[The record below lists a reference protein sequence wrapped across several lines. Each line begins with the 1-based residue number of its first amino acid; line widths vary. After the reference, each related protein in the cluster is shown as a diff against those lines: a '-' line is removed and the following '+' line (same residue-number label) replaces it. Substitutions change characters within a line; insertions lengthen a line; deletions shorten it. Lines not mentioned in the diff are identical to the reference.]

1 MIPVHILLVEDNP
14 SDAKLVMRRLASASR
29 VRCAVEHAEWL
40 STALMI
46 LKNRRVDLIFLD
58 LSLPD
63 SHGID
68 TVIAV
73 RREAPNTPI
82 IVLSGQEDLNVA
94 TRSMEAGADNF
105 IVKRS
110 ELTSD
115 ELEREI
121 LYALERARRSATS
134 KALMAKSLETLTL
147 DSKPGSTPPPSIS
160 GMASEHVNKIDETV
174 TQIRLYIQ
182 KNYPA
187 IADDIEHILSNNDF
201 YTAIQD
207 LRTLLRMD
215 KNVHTRRTVKISDRA
230 LEAIRAASEEAP
242 RPADPE
248 QELLEVLQ
256 SLGGEP

>member
-14 SDAKLVMRRLASASR
+14 TDAKLVQRRLGSASR
-29 VRCAVEHAEWL
+29 IRCAVEHAEWL
-40 STALMI
+40 STALTI
-46 LKNRRVDLIFLD
+46 LRNRRVDLIFLD

-73 RREAPNTPI
+73 RREAPSTPL

-105 IVKRS
+105 IIKRP

-121 LYALERARRSATS
+121 LYALERARRAATS

-147 DSKPGSTPPPSIS
+147 DSKPGSTPPPSVS
-160 GMASEHVNKIDETV
+160 GMASEHVNRIDEAV
-174 TQIRLYIQ
+174 SHIRLYIQ

-187 IADDIEHILSNNDF
+187 IAEDIEHILTRSDY

-215 KNVHTRRTVKISDRA
+215 KSVHTRRTIKISDRA
-230 LEAIRAASEEAP
+230 LEAIRAASEDVP
-242 RPADPE
+242 RPSDPE
-248 QELLEVLQ
+248 QELLDVLQ
-256 SLGGEP
+256 SLGGEQ